1 MATSFEPPI
10 RRVVVEAFR
19 GFRDRQEFDVSA
31 SAVVLAGPNGTGK
44 TSFFD
49 ALQWCLL
56 GAIQRLEG
64 VRARKN
70 VEHIV
75 NQYRL
80 RERAAVEVDMLVR
93 GRAFTI
99 RRTGDYSGSTLEF
112 RAVGSTS
119 IFGAEAEDA
128 LADALVP
135 GNGLTLDMALSTSGL
150 MQQDVMRAVL
160 EAKPAD
166 RYRHISTVLGLG
178 ALEDFEEAAREL
190 AKEAKAQAD
199 AARAD
204 RDAISASLDQARDR
218 LIAAEQRLQ
227 ALPQVGVLRAEVASL
242 LGQAPDGVDVDA
254 SLVINDSEDIRGL
267 VAETSE
273 LVEALESFSE
283 AWQTAQRARATLT
296 SEPSEEAVSAAVAS
310 VEAARQALV
319 EARERSTAA
328 QSRLE
333 AVESAT
339 ADMARLAALAIPM
352 LSEQCPVCGQA
363 VDAADVERKL
373 RGRSGETAT
382 ILAARAES
390 DKAEQQ
396 LRAADASV
404 GQARD
409 TLQALESQRA
419 QWDQYRG
426 AEQRASDLLAGLR
439 DHGGRYT
446 IGFANAAGLAQGLR
460 ETLEFLRATRRRS
473 LEVVDTLEQRVD
485 RGQVERTSSEVS
497 SFTEALAQRAQR
509 LEEASQRAQ
518 LLKALADASVAAR
531 VEVTEQRFKAVQ
543 PLVADIFS
551 RLDPHPAFKTIEFE
565 LDTYYRRGTTS
576 PLVRDL
582 VEGVAADPLVV
593 FSTSQANIAA
603 LSYFLAMGWS
613 GGGRTLPF
621 VLLDDPVQSM
631 DDVNV
636 LGFADLCRHLRTSR
650 QLIISTHERR
660 FARLLERKLAP
671 RSESYSTRVLEFVGW
686 DRSGPAVQ
694 DRTVE
699 SQLLDDPIRVVQ
711 AVS

>member
-64 VRARKN
+64 LRARKN

-80 RERAAVEVDMLVR
+80 SERAAVEVDMLVR
-93 GRAFTI
+93 GRSFTI

-112 RAVGSTS
+112 RAAGSAP
-119 IFGAEAEDA
+119 IFGAEAESA

-135 GNGLTLDMALSTSGL
+135 GDGLTLDMALSTSGL

-204 RDAISASLDQARDR
+204 RDAIATSLEQARGR
-218 LIAAEQRLQ
+218 VVAAEQRLQ
-227 ALPQVGVLRAEVASL
+227 ALPQVDVLRAEVASL
-242 LGQAPDGVDVDA
+242 LGQAPDGLNVDA
-254 SLVINDSEDIRGL
+254 SVTINDSEDIRGL
-267 VAETSE
+267 VAETNE
-273 LVEALESFSE
+273 LIEALESFSE
-283 AWQTAQRARATLT
+283 AWQSAQRIRTSLAT
-296 SEPSEEAVSAAVAS
+296 EPSAEAVTAATAS
-310 VEAARQALV
+310 VEAARQTLV
-319 EARERSTAA
+319 EARERSNAA
-328 QSRLE
+328 RSRLD

-352 LSEQCPVCGQA
+352 LSEDCPVCGQSI
-363 VDAADVERKL
+363 DAAHVEREL

-390 DKAEQQ
+390 DEAEQQ
-396 LRAADASV
+396 LRVAEANV
-404 GQARD
+404 GQASD
-409 TLQALESQRA
+409 ALQTLESQRA
-419 QWDQYRG
+419 QWNQYRT
-426 AEQRASDLLAGLR
+426 AEQRASDLAGRMLE
-439 DHGGRYT
+439 HQGRYA
-446 IGFANAAGLAQGLR
+446 IAFANVTDLARGLP

-485 RGQVERTSSEVS
+485 RGQVERASSEVS
-497 SFTEALAQRAQR
+497 SFTEALGQRAQR
-509 LEEASQRAQ
+509 LEEASHRAQ

-582 VEGVAADPLVV
+582 VEGVTADPLVV

-613 GGGRTLPF
+613 AGDRTLPF

-671 RSESYSTRVLEFVGW
+671 RSESYTTRVLEFVGW
-686 DRSGPAVQ
+686 DRSGPAVEA
-694 DRTVE
+694 RTVE
-699 SQLLDDPIRVVQ
+699 SQLLDGPIRVVQ
-711 AVS
+711 AAS

>member
-1 MATSFEPPI
+1 
-10 RRVVVEAFR
+10 
-19 GFRDRQEFDVSA
+19 
-31 SAVVLAGPNGTGK
+31 
-44 TSFFD
+44 
-49 ALQWCLL
+49 
-56 GAIQRLEG
+56 
-64 VRARKN
+64 
-70 VEHIV
+70 
-75 NQYRL
+75 
-80 RERAAVEVDMLVR
+80 MLVR
-93 GRAFTI
+93 GRSFTI

-112 RAVGSTS
+112 RAAGSAP
-119 IFGAEAEDA
+119 IFGAEAESA

-135 GNGLTLDMALSTSGL
+135 GDGLTLDMALSTSGL

-204 RDAISASLDQARDR
+204 RDAIATSLEQARGR
-218 LIAAEQRLQ
+218 VVAAEQRLQ
-227 ALPQVGVLRAEVASL
+227 ALPQVDVLRAEVASL
-242 LGQAPDGVDVDA
+242 LGQAPDGLNVDA
-254 SLVINDSEDIRGL
+254 SVTINDSEDIRGL
-267 VAETSE
+267 VAETNE
-273 LVEALESFSE
+273 LIEALESFSE
-283 AWQTAQRARATLT
+283 AWQSAQRIRTSLAT
-296 SEPSEEAVSAAVAS
+296 EPSAEAVTAATAS
-310 VEAARQALV
+310 VEAARQTLV
-319 EARERSTAA
+319 EARERSNAA
-328 QSRLE
+328 RSRLD

-352 LSEQCPVCGQA
+352 LSEDCPVCGQSI
-363 VDAADVERKL
+363 DAAHVEREL

-390 DKAEQQ
+390 DEAEQQ
-396 LRAADASV
+396 LRVAEANV
-404 GQARD
+404 GQASD
-409 TLQALESQRA
+409 ALQTLESQRA
-419 QWDQYRG
+419 QWNQYRT
-426 AEQRASDLLAGLR
+426 AEQRASDLAGRMLE
-439 DHGGRYT
+439 HQGRYA
-446 IGFANAAGLAQGLR
+446 IAFANVTDLARGLP

-485 RGQVERTSSEVS
+485 RGQVERASSEVS
-497 SFTEALAQRAQR
+497 SFTEALGQRAQR
-509 LEEASQRAQ
+509 LEEASHRAQ

-582 VEGVAADPLVV
+582 VEGVTADPLVV

-613 GGGRTLPF
+613 AGDRTLPF

-671 RSESYSTRVLEFVGW
+671 RSESYTTRVLEFVGW
-686 DRSGPAVQ
+686 DRSGPAVEA
-694 DRTVE
+694 RTVE
-699 SQLLDDPIRVVQ
+699 SQLLDGPIRVVQ
-711 AVS
+711 AAS

>member
-1 MATSFEPPI
+1 
-10 RRVVVEAFR
+10 VVVEAFR

-64 VRARKN
+64 LRARKN

-80 RERAAVEVDMLVR
+80 SERAAVEVDMLVR
-93 GRAFTI
+93 GRSFTI

-112 RAVGSTS
+112 RAAGSAP
-119 IFGAEAEDA
+119 IFGAEAESA

-135 GNGLTLDMALSTSGL
+135 GDGLTLDMALSTSGL

-204 RDAISASLDQARDR
+204 RDAIATSLEQARGGVV
-218 LIAAEQRLQ
+218 AAEQRLQ
-227 ALPQVGVLRAEVASL
+227 ALPQVDVLRAEVASL
-242 LGQAPDGVDVDA
+242 LGQAPDGLSVDV
-254 SLVINDSEDIRGL
+254 SVTINDSEDIRGL

-273 LVEALESFSE
+273 LIEALESFSE
-283 AWQTAQRARATLT
+283 AWQSAQRIRT
-296 SEPSEEAVSAAVAS
+296 SLAAEPSAEAVSAAAAG
-310 VEAARQALV
+310 VEAAQQTLV
-319 EARERSTAA
+319 EARERSNAA
-328 QSRLE
+328 RSRLD

-339 ADMARLAALAIPM
+339 ADMVRLAALAIPM
-352 LSEQCPVCGQA
+352 LSEECPVCGQSI
-363 VDAADVERKL
+363 DAAHVEREL
-373 RGRSGETAT
+373 RGRSGETST

-390 DKAEQQ
+390 DEAELQ
-396 LRAADASV
+396 LRAAEVGV
-404 GQARD
+404 GQASD
-409 TLQALESQRA
+409 ALQTLESQRA
-419 QWDQYRG
+419 RWSQYRT
-426 AEQRASDLLAGLR
+426 AEQRASDLAGRMLE
-439 DHGGRYT
+439 HQGRYA
-446 IGFANAAGLAQGLR
+446 IAFANATDLARGLP

-485 RGQVERTSSEVS
+485 RGQVERASSEVS
-497 SFTEALAQRAQR
+497 SFTEALGQRAQR

-582 VEGVAADPLVV
+582 VEGVTADPLVV

-613 GGGRTLPF
+613 AGDRTLPF

-671 RSESYSTRVLEFVGW
+671 RSESYTTRVLEFVGW

-694 DRTVE
+694 ARTVE
-699 SQLLDDPIRVVQ
+699 SQLLDGPIRVVQ
-711 AVS
+711 AAS